1 MTDLNRR
8 EATQLLALG
17 SLAAAFDWTP
27 VEAGRAA
34 ERVTA
39 TRAAGSAFAPTFFT
53 PHEYETVKALAD
65 MVIPKDDRSGSASD
79 ALVPEFM
86 DFVMTDGS
94 DERRIAMRGGLAWL
108 DIQCRRRYG
117 GKTFV
122 ECVEVERKGVLDDIA
137 WPARAKPDMSQGAA
151 FFTSFRDLTASGF
164 FSSKMGVEDV
174 RYIGNTFVA
183 QWNGCPPEALAKLGV
198 RYP

>member
-1 MTDLNRR
+1 MTDMNRR

-17 SLAAAFDWTP
+17 SLAAAFEWTP
-27 VEAGRAA
+27 AEAGRAA
-34 ERVTA
+34 ERLTA
-39 TRAAGSAFAPTFFT
+39 ARAGGVFEPKFFT
-53 PHEYETVKALAD
+53 AHEYETVKALAD

-79 ALVPEFM
+79 AQVPEFM

-122 ECVEVERKGVLDDIA
+122 ECVEVERKGVVDDIA
-137 WPARAKPDMSQGAA
+137 WPARAKPEMSQGAA

-164 FSSKMGVEDV
+164 FSTKLGVEDL
-174 RYIGNTFVA
+174 RYIGNTFVP